1 MSILS
6 KKKIIGITGSIGAGK
21 SKVAAY
27 LRQTYPV
34 LDCDKVNAQLLKK
47 GNEGYKALRFL
58 GWVPTLENQEIDKKG
73 MAQAMFQS
81 PEKKSSCGGYF
92 ASFDS
97 KSHGTMGTKTEY
109 FAYFY

>member
-1 MSILS
+1 MSELS

-47 GNEGYKALRFL
+47 R
-58 GWVPTLENQEIDKKG
+58 Q
-73 MAQAMFQS
+73 
-81 PEKKSSCGGYF
+81 
-92 ASFDS
+92 
-97 KSHGTMGTKTEY
+97 
-109 FAYFY
+109 